1 MTRHKRFLLAFTLGL
16 LVVAISFAWPLRLE
30 LRALAGVDAFCFCY
44 LALMLRLT
52 EQSRAQ
58 TLRRTSETAD
68 EGSGLI
74 VLLAAIAVTASVTG
88 IVLVLNGPEENSIPA
103 RLAALI
109 SVPLGWAMVHTLAAF
124 HYAHLFYRPEGV
136 GSHEG
141 LKFPDTEEPVAW
153 DFVYFSF
160 VIGMA
165 AQVSDVVVSSGR
177 MRRVVLIHS
186 VAAFFY
192 NTVILAL
199 AVNAAVTMAG

>member
-160 VIGMA
+160 VIGMTC
-165 AQVSDVVVSSGR
+165 QTSDVDITSVA
-177 MRRVVLIHS
+177 MRRVATGHGLI
-186 VAAFFY
+186 AFFF
-192 NTVILAL
+192 NLGVLAL
-199 AVNAAVTMAG
+199 TVNVLAGLL